1 MNHKL
6 NDAMDH
12 ISDAFIADAAAQI
25 NKARGAAV
33 PTNPRPRP
41 WLGAVAAV
49 LVLALIGALL
59 FPVFNA
65 LDSNG
70 GTNPPVLQSPTTNGP
85 TIGTTRPSIKPTTSP
100 TTIPA
105 TTPTI
110 PGTILPSNA
119 SSSTKPITVSL
130 TTDKSVYLFDE
141 PISFTLSPVS
151 KPNRLTLERVDGQWM
166 QSYDNVDSSFSI
178 SFGWV
183 GEYRATFTA
192 PGISN
197 PAIAH
202 FTVLEDYSGN
212 APTYATVTT
221 DKSIYELGDTVDFY
235 LSSDCNLNRLWI
247 YKPDGSYEYFHTGNT
262 FSYNP
267 STAGQY
273 QAMIKT
279 GVGTAL
285 LASDKIVFRVI
296 DPNHNC
302 SNGHT
307 YINGSCIYCDS
318 IDPNYTCANGHFFQ
332 GGYYCHKCGA
342 AHPCASGHTFE
353 NGFCVNCSAV
363 DPLYGYCANGHTYKN
378 GYCIYC
384 AAMDPNYDPCANGH
398 TYKNGCCIYC
408 PAKDPNYDPCAN
420 GHTFESGFCIYCLES
435 DPNYDPCA
443 YGHSYSNGVCI
454 RCNAP
459 APSIGDTSTLE
470 KEYGATLRIMIPG
483 HYPDVNAWQNKV
495 VENFKTNYPNVTVQF
510 VIATWNDWYEK
521 LMAAYTSGD
530 PIDLIYDS
538 VNNQPKLA
546 ITGITQPLQTYIN
559 MDNPNLKMSAMD
571 ECFKYGGN
579 YYVAASEVNYGVI
592 FYNKDMF
599 EAAGL
604 DDPMDLYK
612 NGQWNWTNFTA
623 LAKALTDK
631 DAGIYGFATEFP
643 YLFYGANA
651 TSTLKLDANG
661 NYSLNMDDPAFIAAL
676 EIIQDGEYES
686 GWSGFDLSAM
696 GSFQNGTAAMLGS
709 FTMYESD
716 INALPALFGWDLINY
731 GVVPMP
737 YGPHNTQKL
746 NMVHASGWSIGA
758 GSDCPYHVGKLIDM
772 LVDGQAKEQSKLPAA
787 SRELYAEMADNVF
800 CVNTRDSG
808 INGGYELAQEVAR
821 GKSIAQAIEEYKP
834 QYQAMIKQYTANG

>member
-1 MNHKL
+1 MKHKL

-33 PTNPRPRP
+33 PPNPRPRP

-65 LDSNG
+65 LDPNG

-100 TTIPA
+100 TIIPPTTIP
-105 TTPTI
+105 TTK
-110 PGTILPSNA
+110 PGTIRPTSA
-119 SSSTKPITVSL
+119 PSSTKPITVSL
-130 TTDKSVYLFDE
+130 TTDKTVYLFDE

-151 KPNRLTLERVDGQWM
+151 MPNRLTLERVDGQWM
-166 QSYDNVDSSFSI
+166 QSYDNVDASFSI

-202 FTVLEDYSGN
+202 FTVIEGN
-212 APTYATVTT
+212 NDGAPTYATIRV
-221 DKSIYELGDTVDFY
+221 DKSVYKLGDTVNFL
-235 LSSDCNLNRLWI
+235 LSSDCDFNRLWI
-247 YKPDGSYEYFHTGNT
+247 YKPDGSYEFVDTGNT

-267 STAGQY
+267 SMVGQY
-273 QAMIKT
+273 QAMIE
-279 GVGTAL
+279 VGIGTTL
-285 LASDKIVFRVI
+285 LASDKIVFQVI

-302 SNGHT
+302 NNGHT
-307 YINGSCIYCDS
+307 YMNGVCIYCNS
-318 IDPNYTCANGHFFQ
+318 NDPSYTCANGHFFQ

-342 AHPCASGHTFE
+342 AHPCANGHTFE
-353 NGFCVNCSAV
+353 NGFCVNCDAV
-363 DPLYGYCANGHTYKN
+363 DPDYDHCASGHTFQRGYCIYCSEKDPDYDFCANGHTYRD
-378 GYCIYC
+378 GQCIYC
-384 AAMDPNYDPCANGH
+384 EKEDPYYN
-398 TYKNGCCIYC
+398 
-408 PAKDPNYDPCAN
+408 
-420 GHTFESGFCIYCLES
+420 
-435 DPNYDPCA
+435 PCA
-443 YGHSYSNGVCI
+443 YGHSYSNGVCTN
-454 RCNAP
+454 CGSP
-459 APSIGDTSTLE
+459 MPGTGDTSMLE
-470 KEYGATLRIMIPG
+470 EEYGATLKIMIPG
-483 HYPDVNAWQNKV
+483 HNPKDTYAWQNTV
-495 VENFKTNYPNVTVQF
+495 VSQFKSYYPNVTVQF
-510 VIATWNDWYEK
+510 VTATWNDWYEK
-521 LMAAYTSGD
+521 MMASYVSGD

-546 ITGITQPLQTYIN
+546 ITGVTQPLQNYIN

-599 EAAGL
+599 QAAGL

-709 FTMYESD
+709 FTMYESE

-772 LVDGQAKEQSKLPAA
+772 LVDGQAKEQTKLPAA

-834 QYQAMIKQYTANG
+834 QYQAMIKQYTTNG